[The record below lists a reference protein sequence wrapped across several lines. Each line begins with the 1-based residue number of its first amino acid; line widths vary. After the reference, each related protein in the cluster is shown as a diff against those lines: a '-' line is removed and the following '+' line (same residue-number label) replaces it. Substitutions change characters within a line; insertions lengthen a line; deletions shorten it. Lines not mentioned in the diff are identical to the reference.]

1 MVEKQSDGYERH
13 YVKLVDEKTKE
24 LRGLALFNVDYTAQ
38 NEFRVYV
45 RHISSLDFNQI
56 AKAVEQVMQFVWTKL
71 DCQNVRVEIYHFK
84 DEATGKVQADPDV
97 KNAFTKSGFKWKTLS
112 NDPATGKRA

>member
-45 RHISSLDFNQI
+45 RHISSLDFN
-56 AKAVEQVMQFVWTKL
+56 
-71 DCQNVRVEIYHFK
+71 
-84 DEATGKVQADPDV
+84 
-97 KNAFTKSGFKWKTLS
+97 
-112 NDPATGKRA
+112 